1 MLQACEAELVC
12 AGSWQGGPAR
22 GGRGPRLRENDRDG
36 QYGRPGNAW
45 QPRSRTDDP
54 GVPRAPQLADK
65 LQGEALYGVN
75 PVLGALQAM
84 RRDCTTLYVQEGQSA
99 PIDTVL
105 PPESLVAICLSLC
118 I

>member
-1 MLQACEAELVC
+1 MP
-12 AGSWQGGPAR
+12 GP
-22 GGRGPRLRENDRDG
+22 RENDRYG

-45 QPRSRTDDP
+45 QPGGRTDDP
-54 GVPRAPQLADK
+54 SVPRAPQLADK

-99 PIDTVL
+99 PIH
-105 PPESLVAICLSLC
+105 PPVSPQYGRHPSFPTKSGHPEKGHVGLSLLLLR
-118 I
+118 